1 LLRFA
6 LMKNGRTIANDSGVT
21 TSTWMSETVP
31 SFDTDIPD
39 DAKPDVC
46 VIGAGIAGL
55 SVALALVQEGR
66 DVLVIDQGPI
76 GGGQTARTSAHHA
89 SALDDHF
96 YVLEKHFGKA
106 GAKMCA
112 ESHAAA
118 IDAIEKNVR
127 SLQIDCQFRRVDGY
141 LWAPPGESERELDKE
156 LDAARR
162 AGLQVEKVDRA
173 PLPFDTGACLR
184 FGMQAEFHPLA
195 YLRGIADAIVAGGG
209 RIVTHTHVANIK
221 DGSPCELELKSGR
234 KIQANK
240 VVDAT
245 NMTVTSMVDIPTR
258 EAAYRTYIVAVEIP
272 TGYVSHGL
280 YWDTLDPYHYIRV
293 ARGDGDKEILIVG
306 GEDHRVGQG
315 DEERAF
321 PRLEAWI
328 RKRFPKAGPAI
339 ATWSGQVQEPHD
351 GMAYIG
357 KLPRHDNI
365 FVVTGDSGNGLTHG
379 VVASLMLPTLI
390 AGREHP
396 WSKVYA
402 PNRSRLHAIGTMVSE
417 DMKSSLPYADW
428 MKGGDVE
435 SIDEIKP
442 GQGATI
448 RRGLHVIA
456 AYKDEHGQCHL
467 KNARCTHMSGV
478 VRWNEVEKTWDC
490 PCHGSRFDA
499 YGRVLNGPAI
509 GDLDDAPAVIEAPTG
524 EIPAPVLGDDA
535 YAMPIGTSPRTSRS

>member
-1 LLRFA
+1 
-6 LMKNGRTIANDSGVT
+6 
-21 TSTWMSETVP
+21 MSETVP
-31 SFDTDIPD
+31 SFDKEIPEDI
-39 DAKPDVC
+39 KPDVC

-76 GGGQTARTSAHHA
+76 GGGQTARTSAHLA

-106 GAKMCA
+106 GAKICA

-195 YLRGIADAIVAGGG
+195 YLRGIAEAIVAGGG

-221 DGSPCELELKSGR
+221 DGSPCEIELKSGR
-234 KIQANK
+234 KITANK

-245 NMTVTSMVDIPTR
+245 NMTITSMVDIPTR

-272 TGYVSHGL
+272 TGYVPHGL

-293 ARGDGDKEILIVG
+293 ARGEGDKEILIVG

-328 RKRFPKAGPAI
+328 RKRFPQAGPAI
-339 ATWSGQVQEPHD
+339 ATWSGQCQEPHD

-379 VVASLMLPTLI
+379 VVASLLLPTLI
-390 AGREHP
+390 AGREHA

-402 PNRSRLHAIGTMVSE
+402 PNRSRLHAVGTMVSE

-442 GQGATI
+442 GHGATI

-490 PCHGSRFDA
+490 PCHGSRLDA

-509 GDLDDAPAVIEAPTG
+509 GDLDDAPAVVEAPTG

-535 YAMPIGTSPRTSRS
+535 YALPVGPSPRTSRS